1 MAQMRSADRARQCL
15 IFGVDRTY
23 RGHHETD
30 AFVLEL
36 LPAFV
41 RASGF
46 AIAYGIGASLFG
58 GATQLIVTYLIG
70 ATGDPN
76 SPAWYV
82 TATTLVSIVAILALL
97 KAEIGFVDNHD
108 VMPKTSMWRTQ
119 AASRCGRCR
128 SKAPGPV
135 VTQDGRCQPANN
147 RRRAGR
153 ARASRAVRATLRG
166 QQQVATCW
174 RPERALA
181 SAGGGNFAEH
191 LSATYGAGMALIR
204 ATCVRPRKSMRRLI
218 GTFRCSF
225 LNSRT

>member
-1 MAQMRSADRARQCL
+1 MATAGGNSQIDGIFPLLTSDRRGAQPDGQRRGPRGPIMSACGTNAKCR
-15 IFGVDRTY
+15 
-23 RGHHETD
+23 
-30 AFVLEL
+30 
-36 LPAFV
+36 P
-41 RASGF
+41 
-46 AIAYGIGASLFG
+46 
-58 GATQLIVTYLIG
+58 
-70 ATGDPN
+70 
-76 SPAWYV
+76 YV

-97 KAEIGFVDNHD
+97 KAEIGFVENHD

-119 AASRCGRCR
+119 VASRCGRCR
-128 SKAPGPV
+128 SKAPGSV

-166 QQQVATCW
+166 QQQAATCW